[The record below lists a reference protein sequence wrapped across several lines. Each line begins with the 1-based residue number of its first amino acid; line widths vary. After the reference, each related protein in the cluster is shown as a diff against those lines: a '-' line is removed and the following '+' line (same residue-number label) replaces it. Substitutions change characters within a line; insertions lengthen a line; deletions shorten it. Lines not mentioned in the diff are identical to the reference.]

1 MKHIATLALLLHLG
15 AAAIYAKDQP
25 VKMTFSGTG
34 APSAANLLQPNT
46 SNEEDNLAGKGTLG
60 SFTFRQIRA
69 ISNSAGGS
77 PPSSCSGANLL
88 FFPDLAGGGVFR
100 FEDGSLLNVQ
110 FVEGGD
116 CIDLVTNVGHCTLTL
131 QITGGTGR
139 FKNASGTLTYTETAV
154 TLLSD
159 ASGNP
164 VLFDAT
170 GEFRGTVSGV
180 SEEQGQD
187 EGQ

>member
-1 MKHIATLALLLHLG
+1 MAHLWTTRPPLFGKKYTKRWPVSSPVSACTSGRRTGWSNDLLLKIGDTMKHIATLALLLHLG

-88 FFPDLAGGGVFR
+88 FFPDLAG
-100 FEDGSLLNVQ
+100 
-110 FVEGGD
+110 
-116 CIDLVTNVGHCTLTL
+116 
-131 QITGGTGR
+131 
-139 FKNASGTLTYTETAV
+139 
-154 TLLSD
+154 
-159 ASGNP
+159 
-164 VLFDAT
+164 
-170 GEFRGTVSGV
+170 
-180 SEEQGQD
+180 
-187 EGQ
+187 